1 MSDHN
6 FPNLW
11 AAFRAQVQAARGASE
26 QPSIYTAG
34 EDSLTQRYGAI
45 VDIWEPSLNET
56 PVNTT
61 INVRKRDAGLMFQ
74 VHQSDLLAIAAQ
86 CMAVAEQMGELPVNM
101 DAAHSHLI
109 TERAPVD
116 DEQNN

>member
-1 MSDHN
+1 MNEN

-11 AAFRAQVQAARGASE
+11 ASFRAQVQAARGQAE

-45 VDIWEPSLNET
+45 VDIWKPCLHET
-56 PVNTT
+56 PINST
-61 INVRKRDAGLMFQ
+61 INVRGRVGGLRFQ
-74 VHQSDLLAIAAQ
+74 VHQSDLVAIAAQ
-86 CMAVAEQMGELPVNM
+86 CMAVAEQMGNLPVKM

-116 DEQNN
+116 DEQAN